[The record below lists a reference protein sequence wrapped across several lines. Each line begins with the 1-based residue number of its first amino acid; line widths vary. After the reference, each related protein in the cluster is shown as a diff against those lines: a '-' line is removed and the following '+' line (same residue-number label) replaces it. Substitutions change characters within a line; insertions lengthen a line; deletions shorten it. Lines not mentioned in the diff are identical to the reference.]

1 MIVPPVT
8 LPFLDFDLPMGVPK
22 MKNGR
27 ETGGVSDIPPVA
39 QTPCTSGVE
48 GYDGRKGGTFSNS
61 LVSNRF

>member
-1 MIVPPVT
+1 
-8 LPFLDFDLPMGVPK
+8 MGVPK